1 MAARCLLLQAWRQ
14 CNSRRT
20 EWLQPPGNDGG
31 IGASSGGGAQ
41 HRRTQ
46 QRPRPACSRAVACIT
61 GARRLVE
68 ADITEARRLVAARI
82 TGASSGTPVSKTG
95 ASSNAGEQAAAAM
108 HSKGAARQEPSP
120 VSSAIAGAPVWVI
133 VHERGMAAGG
143 VRLSWVWQGPNCIF
157 VFKLKVASANIL
169 GTNCHAKSSNV
180 GPTCHNNS

>member
-1 MAARCLLLQAWRQ
+1 MGWWASGGFDLRITTQNGRCLLLQAWRQ

-20 EWLQPPGNDGG
+20 EWLQPPGNEGG

-82 TGASSGTPVSKTG
+82 TGASKRHALG
-95 ASSNAGEQAAAAM
+95 AECHFCAPATLFKSTEERFFFNTRKAPSS
-108 HSKGAARQEPSP
+108 
-120 VSSAIAGAPVWVI
+120 
-133 VHERGMAAGG
+133 
-143 VRLSWVWQGPNCIF
+143 
-157 VFKLKVASANIL
+157 
-169 GTNCHAKSSNV
+169 
-180 GPTCHNNS
+180 PTISFNS